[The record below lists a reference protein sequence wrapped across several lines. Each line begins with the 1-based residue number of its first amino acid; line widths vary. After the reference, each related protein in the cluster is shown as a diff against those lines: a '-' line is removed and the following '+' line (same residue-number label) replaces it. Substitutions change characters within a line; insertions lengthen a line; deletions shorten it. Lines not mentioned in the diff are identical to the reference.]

1 MCNRASTS
9 SELKVLIWDQRNEVR
24 STQIRVS
31 RGNSDGRGFKGEE
44 GGLPAEPVQWGWGQ
58 EPVWA
63 DP

>member
-9 SELKVLIWDQRNEVR
+9 SELKVLIWDQRNEVW